1 MIQHL
6 RVEKECH
13 PVPKVVAAPASYA
26 ENRIITLR
34 GVRTGFLDP
43 LLLQK
48 EKGYGKPKGKG
59 SYGKKGKSFGK
70 KGKFKGKG
78 KGKGVHYNVDYD
90 YVGEAAYN
98 YFISIPQVDVYV
110 LSLENQGGE
119 LECPS
124 KGIS

>member
-6 RVEKECH
+6 RAEKECH

-34 GVRTGFLDP
+34 DVLTGFLAP
-43 LLLQK
+43 LLLRKEKDTGSQK
-48 EKGYGKPKGKG
+48 ERAPME
-59 SYGKKGKSFGK
+59 KKGKSFGK

-90 YVGEAAYN
+90 YAGEAAYN

-124 KGIS
+124 KGIG